1 MIKITTT
8 FLLLSCQILPVFDC
22 DIFEKIAN
30 KTWFDDSFGF
40 AGISIVF
47 TKSETGQKK
56 AILQING
63 SGIPVLF
70 TEICDIEIQEDTI
83 YLINRFKEL
92 TNNKPNDYFIYNDT
106 QGLLSK
112 GKQLRIMFH
121 EPIIYV
127 WSEKRKIIDKR
138 VNLNNLTSI
147 SFEKNQ
153 VYIND
158 DVFKILREDN

>member
-1 MIKITTT
+1 M
-8 FLLLSCQILPVFDC
+8 
-22 DIFEKIAN
+22 
-30 KTWFDDSFGF
+30 FDDSFGF

-70 TEICDIEIQEDTI
+70 TEICDIEIREDTI
-83 YLINRFKEL
+83 YLIIRFKEL

-121 EPIIYV
+121 EPYYMM
-127 WSEKRKIIDKR
+127 SGPKKEKSLIKG
-138 VNLNNLTSI
+138 
-147 SFEKNQ
+147 
-153 VYIND
+153 
-158 DVFKILREDN
+158 